1 MIIITPEI
9 IWCSCRDALTK
20 EEAEFCCLIN
30 HLGKSSSQR
39 ELDACGIS
47 DAFIHISNKHPAMQW
62 KNRGVYIQ
70 PDERDVSYF
79 EASADVVSKML
90 MKQITAG

>member
-1 MIIITPEI
+1 MLA
-9 IWCSCRDALTK
+9 AL
-20 EEAEFCCLIN
+20 
-30 HLGKSSSQR
+30 Q
-39 ELDACGIS
+39 S
-47 DAFIHISNKHPAMQW
+47 DAFIHISNKHPAMQR

>member
-1 MIIITPEI
+1 
-9 IWCSCRDALTK
+9 
-20 EEAEFCCLIN
+20 
-30 HLGKSSSQR
+30 
-39 ELDACGIS
+39 
-47 DAFIHISNKHPAMQW
+47 MQW